1 MWLVRASTLPLPWMP
16 VPKWQRA
23 AIGTAITASAFA
35 GVYLLLSKFA
45 GFGHMW
51 SEIRHADP
59 AWLALGAVLELVS
72 LGGYMALFAAVVARG
87 VARIGWWV
95 RVQIPLAGIAAL
107 RVLATGGAGGFAVQA
122 WALGRAG
129 MPTQTIASRMVT
141 NVVIQYAV
149 YLGVLAFCGLGLWTR
164 LLPGGGSFAVTL
176 VPALFAVAVIAGVA
190 TFAAL
195 PAAPQR
201 WLVGPAGHP
210 KWSRARR
217 WMLVAYSTVRTGVR
231 SALALLARPS
241 PALLGALVY
250 WGFDVAVLWC
260 AFRAFGQAPA
270 VAVVVAAYFVG
281 TLADL
286 LPFPGGIGGVDGGMI
301 GVLLAFGVPS
311 SRAVVAVLVY
321 RAFSFWLPTLPGV
334 ASYFKLRATVRG
346 WQRAA
351 RDRDSSAEVRGP
363 DGALAAAE
371 PSL

>member
-1 MWLVRASTLPLPWMP
+1 MP
-16 VPKWQRA
+16 VPRWRRA

-45 GFGHMW
+45 GFGHTW
-51 SEIRHADP
+51 SEIRHANP
-59 AWLALGAVLELVS
+59 VWLALGAALELLS
-72 LGGYMALFAAVVARG
+72 LGGYMALFAGVVARG

-95 RVQIPLAGIAAL
+95 SVQIPLAGIAAL

-122 WALGRAG
+122 WALDRAG
-129 MPTQTIASRMVT
+129 MPARTIASRLVT

-149 YLGVLAFCGLGLWTR
+149 YLGALAVCGIGLWTR
-164 LLPGGGSFAVTL
+164 VLPGGGSFAVTL

-190 TFAAL
+190 TLGVL
-195 PAAPQR
+195 PAAPER
-201 WLVGPAGHP
+201 WLAAPARDP
-210 KWSRARR
+210 KWSRQARR
-217 WMLVAYSTVRTGVR
+217 WLVVAYSTVRMGVR
-231 SALALLARPS
+231 SALALLARPR
-241 PALLGALVY
+241 PWLLGALVY

-260 AFRAFGQAPA
+260 AFRAFGEAPA
-270 VAVVVAAYFVG
+270 VPVVIAAYFVG

-311 SRAVVAVLVY
+311 GRAVVAVLVY

-351 RDRDSSAEVRGP
+351 RDVAATDAQPLAGPRISSIVEQ
-363 DGALAAAE
+363 
-371 PSL
+371 